1 LQPLFAVACG
11 LCPAASGGVPVALGR
26 CYDLPLVLISL
37 YQSGHMLSFSRL
49 EQLPLT
55 SGAAG
60 RLLLAAALGCAVG
73 IDREYHHRP
82 SGVRTNVLIC
92 FGAAM
97 FTFLSPVIAGSSG
110 NNLGQIA
117 SNIVQGIGFLGA
129 GLILHNRDRVSGL
142 TSAATVW
149 AVASIGMACGAG
161 LYVPAIF
168 AAVLV
173 LVVLELIRVLE
184 YRVNLKLYSM
194 TYEVRGADVERM
206 TAALLQIMDRECRQL
221 TDVLSQPIGPLQRLS
236 FDVTG
241 NRRMHQ
247 RLSAELKTLPAID
260 GVHSFR
266 DPEDE

>member
-1 LQPLFAVACG
+1 MITTILQT
-11 LCPAASGGVPVALGR
+11 
-26 CYDLPLVLISL
+26 
-37 YQSGHMLSFSRL
+37 GHMQAFSQL
-49 EQLPLT
+49 EQWLLT
-55 SGAAG
+55 GGAAG
-60 RLLLAAALGCAVG
+60 RLLLAAALGCAIG

-97 FTFLSPVIAGSSG
+97 FTFLSPIIAGPGG

-161 LYVPAIF
+161 LYFPAVF
-168 AAVLV
+168 ATVIVLI
-173 LVVLELIRVLE
+173 VLELIRVLE
-184 YRVNLKLYSM
+184 YRANLKMYSV
-194 TYEVRGADVERM
+194 TYEVRGADAREM
-206 TAALLQIMDRECRQL
+206 EMSLLHVMDREKRLL
-221 TDVLSQPIGPLQRLS
+221 TDIQNQPIGGIERLF
-236 FDVTG
+236 FDVTASQRG
-241 NRRMHQ
+241 HRR
-247 RLSAELKTLPAID
+247 LKESLAAAPNIEQVYA
-260 GVHSFR
+260 FR

>member
-1 LQPLFAVACG
+1 MIL
-11 LCPAASGGVPVALGR
+11 AAEPNS
-26 CYDLPLVLISL
+26 
-37 YQSGHMLSFSRL
+37 HMMAFSRI
-49 EQLPLT
+49 EQLLLT

-60 RLLLAAALGCAVG
+60 RLLLAAGLGCAVG

-97 FTFLSPVIAGSSG
+97 FTFLSPIIAGPNG

-161 LYVPAIF
+161 LYFPAVF
-168 AAVLV
+168 ATVVV
-173 LVVLELIRVLE
+173 LVVLEMVRLLE
-184 YRVNLKLYSM
+184 YSANLKLYSV
-194 TYEVRGADVERM
+194 TYEVRGANANQLSIAV
-206 TAALLQIMDRECRQL
+206 LKVMDHEQRRLEDL
-221 TDVLSQPIGPLQRLS
+221 ENQPVGDLQRLS
-236 FDVTG
+236 FGVSA
-241 NRRMHQ
+241 NQRQHRR
-247 RLSAELKTLPAID
+247 LLVELKASSGID
-260 GVHSFR
+260 EVHAFR